1 MEDANSSI
9 TVYLQS
15 EPGDIRATVL
25 NELLDVGHVVHWLLC
40 VANQINLLKYV
51 FISTNGWGWGRGVKN
66 LVLLVLSVTF
76 HVTLTREKSGS
87 EVNIIK
93 GSRSLI
99 NV

>member
-25 NELLDVGHVVHWLLC
+25 NELLDVGHVVHWLHC

-76 HVTLTREKSGS
+76 YVTLTKEKSGS

>member
-40 VANQINLLKYV
+40 VANEINLLKYV
-51 FISTNGWGWGRGVKN
+51 FISTNG
-66 LVLLVLSVTF
+66 
-76 HVTLTREKSGS
+76 
-87 EVNIIK
+87 
-93 GSRSLI
+93 
-99 NV
+99 

>member
-40 VANQINLLKYV
+40 VANQINLPKYV
-51 FISTNGWGWGRGVKN
+51 FISTKGWGWGRGVKN
-66 LVLLVLSVTF
+66 LVLLVLSVTSY
-76 HVTLTREKSGS
+76 VTLTREKETSNADMS
-87 EVNIIK
+87 KV
-93 GSRSLI
+93 R
-99 NV
+99 V